1 MQKVFTNAVAIR
13 ITADNFQSSK
23 KATFTAYPVVLSE
36 SGQIEIFESAPTGT
50 QAIRLNP
57 VMKYIEADQ
66 VKSYA
71 PETIDITF
79 AFARVGKGQ
88 YAAPDVA
95 PQLTEL
101 LNLAQFKGTT
111 IQKENRLLKAFEGP
125 LLNIPDAT
133 LLEGLTLPA
142 VATATMYR

>member
-1 MQKVFTNAVAIR
+1 MQKVFTNAVAVR
-13 ITADNFQSSK
+13 ITADNFQSSG

-36 SGQIEIFESAPTGT
+36 SGKIEIFEPAPTAT

-57 VMKYIEADQ
+57 AMKYIEADQ
-66 VKSYA
+66 VKTYA
-71 PETIDITF
+71 PEALDITF
-79 AFARVGKGQ
+79 AFARVGKGR
-88 YAAPDVA
+88 YEAPEVA

-125 LLNIPDAT
+125 LLNISEAT

-142 VATATMYR
+142 EADATMYR